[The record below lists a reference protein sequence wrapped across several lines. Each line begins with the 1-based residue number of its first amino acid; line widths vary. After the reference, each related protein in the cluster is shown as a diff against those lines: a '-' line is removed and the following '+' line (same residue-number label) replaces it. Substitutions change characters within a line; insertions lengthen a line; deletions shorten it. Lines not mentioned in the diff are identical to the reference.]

1 MNLKVP
7 IGLLLCVLIVGT
19 PFAAGSEGHQE
30 PKSVTASCA
39 LDSSDVSWET
49 PEEGEPI
56 GYDVFERASG
66 DSSYTKTNSVLVTA
80 MSFLVNRLS
89 TGTDYEFRVTAIYE
103 DNNSSAMSDPAFC
116 TTG

>member
-7 IGLLLCVLIVGT
+7 IGLLICVLVVGT
-19 PFAAGSEGHQE
+19 PLAAGSDGHGE

-39 LDSSDVSWET
+39 LDSADVSWEV
-49 PEEGEPI
+49 PGEGEPI
-56 GYDVFERASG
+56 GYDVFERAAG
-66 DSSYTKTNSVLVTA
+66 ESSYTKANTVLVTA
-80 MSFLVNRLS
+80 MYFVVDQLS
-89 TGTDYEFRVTAIYE
+89 TGAYYEFRVTAVYE